1 MLFIY
6 TVLRLIHIFA
16 GVFWAGANLLMAFYI
31 SPSVKATAPES
42 GKFMQYLAQKSGFPK
57 MAELSGWLT
66 ILAGVAL
73 YWIVSGGFQPAW
85 FTTHQGIVL
94 TIGGL
99 LAIAG
104 FVVGYVM
111 QKPAAK
117 RLGQI
122 GQEIQAGGGP
132 PSPEQ
137 LAEVQAQQ
145 AKLAKGG
152 KWTAILLS
160 LSVVFMAIYR

>member
-16 GVFWAGANLLMAFYI
+16 GVFWAGANLLMAFYV

-57 MAELSGWLT
+57 MAEISGWLT

-73 YWIVSGGFQPAW
+73 FWIVSGGFQPVW
-85 FTTHQGIVL
+85 FTTYRGMTL
-94 TIGGL
+94 TVGGL

-111 QKPAAK
+111 QKPAAQ

-122 GQEIQAGGGP
+122 GQEIQAAGGP

-137 LAEVQAQQ
+137 LAEIQAQQ

-152 KWTAILLS
+152 RWTAILLAIA
-160 LSVVFMAIYR
+160 VAAMAVSR

>member
-1 MLFIY
+1 MLIVY
-6 TVLRLIHIFA
+6 TLLRLIHIFA
-16 GVFWAGANLLMAFYI
+16 GVFWAGANLLMAFYV

-73 YWIVSGGFQPAW
+73 FWVVSSGFQPEW
-85 FTTHQGIVL
+85 FTTHRGMVL
-94 TIGGL
+94 SIGGL

-104 FVVGYVM
+104 FVVGFVM

-117 RLGQI
+117 ELGQL
-122 GQEIQAGGGP
+122 GQKIQAGGGP

-137 LAEVQAQQ
+137 MAQIQAQQ

-152 KWTAILLS
+152 RWTAILLA
-160 LSVVFMAIYR
+160 LSVAFMAISR